1 MGFYFKS
8 NNNGNKQKEE
18 DMFIRKRKQ
27 TELIMGL
34 WFITVLIYYVADIF
48 FNYFDYYYLNVV
60 SNVD

>member
-1 MGFYFKS
+1 
-8 NNNGNKQKEE
+8 
-18 DMFIRKRKQ
+18 MFIRKRKQ

-48 FNYFDYYYLNVV
+48 FNYFDYYYLNVA